1 MRTSL
6 FVTYSPWISPIFV
19 FALTRLRLTRPIAGY
34 LMSAIVS
41 LLFVDLIA
49 NPQIFKGTFLH
60 KRFFHE
66 SWFNPNVSSV
76 ALALFTFL
84 IPRILTFD
92 LSKNNSV
99 VIYSKYLDVVL
110 FVAIILSASIIGL
123 FTFSLSILVR
133 YRNEFYNNKLL
144 RNGTLLLAFVFTIF
158 NISHLRNSIEVR
170 LSIWRSAL
178 RMLNDHLLFGVG
190 PGNFR
195 HFFLEYREDK
205 LTILKNRDLIQI
217 DPHNLILNLLLSF
230 GLIATLLL
238 ITMFLLYAIKT
249 KKVSHKLEY
258 PHILLIVFLIQAMVN
273 VNSFLINS
281 IFVLRFINW
290 KSIES

>member
-6 FVTYSPWISPIFV
+6 FVTYAPWISPIFV
-19 FALTRLRLTRPIAGY
+19 FTLTRLRLTRPIAGY
-34 LMSAIVS
+34 LMSAVVS

-49 NPQIFKGTFLH
+49 NPQIFQGTFLH
-60 KRFFHE
+60 ERFFRE

-92 LSKNNSV
+92 LSKNKSV

-110 FVAIILSASIIGL
+110 LVAIILSASIIGL
-123 FTFSLSILVR
+123 FTFSISILVR
-133 YRNEFYNNKLL
+133 YRNEFQNNKLL
-144 RNGTLLLAFVFTIF
+144 RNGTLLLAFVFTIL

-178 RMLNDHLLFGVG
+178 RMLSDHLFFGVG

-195 HFFLEYREDK
+195 HFFLEYREEK
-205 LTILKNRDLIQI
+205 LTILKRKDLIQI

-281 IFVLRFINW
+281 IFVFTYLTVRNRDY
-290 KSIES
+290 